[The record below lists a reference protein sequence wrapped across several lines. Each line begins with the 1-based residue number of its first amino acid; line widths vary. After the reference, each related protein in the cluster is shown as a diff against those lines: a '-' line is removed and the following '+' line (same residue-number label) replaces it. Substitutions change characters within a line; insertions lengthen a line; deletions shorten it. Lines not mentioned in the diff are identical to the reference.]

1 MGIVIS
7 RGREI
12 ESAPLFAAYM
22 YAPAP
27 TRDAEAPEAAALA
40 SV

>member
-7 RGREI
+7 RGRET

-27 TRDAEAPEAAALA
+27 VRDADVPEAAALA
-40 SV
+40 TV